1 MLHMNIQPDTIDLS
15 LNLNQSYNVQGK
27 NQIQGES
34 SFSSMLEQ
42 AQEASSTEGNQ
53 TQNLEKTQVTKDLE
67 NVKESKTDEKTSME
81 EINSQKNDSLTT
93 NQIDEKVFSASQLEN
108 LQNQIV
114 SNVIS
119 DNKIPISEKN
129 TISDNKIPISEKNTI
144 SKDIISKIDS
154 FVENLD
160 LTKVSDIKELNVK
173 NPKID
178 SKIIEKGD
186 LFSIIEDLKNGT
198 KENDEKDILNDAFP
212 FLNFENQIGENKSTE
227 NQIVLENDLIAEI
240 QNPEQNNGKIS
251 VIDMRTEQVAEQ
263 IANPEDSAVTKEGA
277 KKSDFV
283 KTVEYD
289 SNGNATIS
297 LSLKGENQA
306 IDNGV
311 VQTSNQDFS
320 SMLSREIA
328 SSANDLVKTGSI
340 ILKDNNAGTI
350 NLILNP
356 EELGSV
362 KIKLEIS
369 DNQITGK
376 ILVASKEAYDAFN
389 QNLNL
394 LKNAFIDS
402 GFSAG
407 GFDLAFTGSNQQG
420 DFGQNGNQNS
430 SSDSGVN
437 YKAGVYEQAV
447 AEVIPESTTSTSTVN
462 LVA

>member
-1 MLHMNIQPDTIDLS
+1 MNIQPDTIDLS
-15 LNLNQSYNVQGK
+15 LNLNQSNNVQGK

-81 EINSQKNDSLTT
+81 EIISQKNDSLTT

-114 SNVIS
+114 SNV
-119 DNKIPISEKN
+119 
-129 TISDNKIPISEKNTI
+129 ISDNKIPISEKNTI

-212 FLNFENQIGENKSTE
+212 FLNFENQIAENKSTE

-297 LSLKGENQA
+297 LSLKGENQVV
-306 IDNGV
+306 DNGV

-420 DFGQNGNQNS
+420 DFGQNGNQNQPS
-430 SSDSGVN
+430 QSEIN

-447 AEVIPESTTSTSTVN
+447 AEVVPESTTSTSTVN

>member
-53 TQNLEKTQVTKDLE
+53 TQNLEKTQATKDLE

-114 SNVIS
+114 SNV
-119 DNKIPISEKN
+119 
-129 TISDNKIPISEKNTI
+129 ISDNKIPISEKNTI

-212 FLNFENQIGENKSTE
+212 FLNFENQIAENKSTE

>member
-1 MLHMNIQPDTIDLS
+1 MNVQPVSLDLS
-15 LNLNQSYNVQGK
+15 SNVNLNQKVQGM
-27 NQIQGES
+27 NENQGES

-42 AQEASSTEGNQ
+42 AQEASSTDGNQ
-53 TQNLEKTQVTKDLE
+53 THNIEKTQDTKDLE
-67 NVKESKTDEKTSME
+67 KEKFEEKTSTE
-81 EINSQKNDSLTT
+81 EINSQKNHFSEDKSANNL
-93 NQIDEKVFSASQLEN
+93 IDEKVFSISQLEN
-108 LQNQIV
+108 LQNQVVNQNEKLLNPLETEAINEIV
-114 SNVIS
+114 V
-119 DNKIPISEKN
+119 KL
-129 TISDNKIPISEKNTI
+129 
-144 SKDIISKIDS
+144 DS
-154 FVENLD
+154 FVKNVD
-160 LTKVSDIKELNVK
+160 LTKVADAKDLNVK
-173 NPKID
+173 NPKIN
-178 SKIIEKGD
+178 SKIIEKED
-186 LFSIIEDLKNGT
+186 LLSLIEDLKNGA
-198 KENDEKDILNDAFP
+198 KGEDEKNALEEAFP
-212 FLNFENQIGENKSTE
+212 FVNVENQIGENKSTE

-240 QNPEQNNGKIS
+240 HIPEQNNGKIS

-263 IANPEDSAVTKEGA
+263 IENPEDSAVTKEGA

-297 LSLKGENQA
+297 LSLKGGNQA

-394 LKNAFIDS
+394 LKNAFIGS

-420 DFGQNGNQNS
+420 DFGQNGNQNQPS
-430 SSDSGVN
+430 QSEIN

>member
-15 LNLNQSYNVQGK
+15 LNLNQSNNVQGK

-53 TQNLEKTQVTKDLE
+53 TQNLEKTQATKDLE

-119 DNKIPISEKN
+119 DNI
-129 TISDNKIPISEKNTI
+129 IPISEKNTI

-212 FLNFENQIGENKSTE
+212 FLNFENQIAENKSTE

-240 QNPEQNNGKIS
+240 QNPEQNDGKIS

-420 DFGQNGNQNS
+420 DFGQNGNQNQPS
-430 SSDSGVN
+430 QSEIN

-447 AEVIPESTTSTSTVN
+447 AEVVPESTTSTSTVN

>member
-15 LNLNQSYNVQGK
+15 LNLNQSYNVQGM
-27 NQIQGES
+27 NESQGES

-53 TQNLEKTQVTKDLE
+53 TQNLEKTQATKDLE

-119 DNKIPISEKN
+119 DNI
-129 TISDNKIPISEKNTI
+129 IPISEKNTI

-283 KTVEYD
+283 KNVEYD

-420 DFGQNGNQNS
+420 DFGQNGNQNQPS
-430 SSDSGVN
+430 QSEIN

-447 AEVIPESTTSTSTVN
+447 AEVVPESTTSTSTVN

>member
-15 LNLNQSYNVQGK
+15 LNLNQSYNVQGM
-27 NQIQGES
+27 NESQGES

-53 TQNLEKTQVTKDLE
+53 TQNLEKTQATKDLE

-81 EINSQKNDSLTT
+81 EIISQKIDSLTT

-119 DNKIPISEKN
+119 DNI
-129 TISDNKIPISEKNTI
+129 IPISEKNTI

-311 VQTSNQDFS
+311 VQTSTQDFS

-420 DFGQNGNQNS
+420 DFGQNGNQNQPS
-430 SSDSGVN
+430 QSEIN

-447 AEVIPESTTSTSTVN
+447 AEVVPESTTSTSTVN

>member
-1 MLHMNIQPDTIDLS
+1 MLHMNVQPVSLDLS
-15 LNLNQSYNVQGK
+15 SNVNLNQNVQGM
-27 NQIQGES
+27 NENQGES

-53 TQNLEKTQVTKDLE
+53 TQNLEKTQATKDLE

-81 EINSQKNDSLTT
+81 EIISQKIDSLTT

-129 TISDNKIPISEKNTI
+129 TIS
-144 SKDIISKIDS
+144 KDIISKIDS

-160 LTKVSDIKELNVK
+160 LTKVSNIKELNVK

-447 AEVIPESTTSTSTVN
+447 AEVVPESTTSTSTVN

>member
-53 TQNLEKTQVTKDLE
+53 TQNLEKTQATKDLE
-67 NVKESKTDEKTSME
+67 TVKESKTDEKTSME

-114 SNVIS
+114 SNV
-119 DNKIPISEKN
+119 
-129 TISDNKIPISEKNTI
+129 ISDNKIPISEKNTI

-198 KENDEKDILNDAFP
+198 KENDEKNALEEAFP
-212 FLNFENQIGENKSTE
+212 FVNVENQIGENKSTE

-420 DFGQNGNQNS
+420 DFGQNGNQNQPS
-430 SSDSGVN
+430 QSEIN
-437 YKAGVYEQAV
+437 YKVGVYEQAV
-447 AEVIPESTTSTSTVN
+447 AEVVPESTTSTSTVN

>member
-1 MLHMNIQPDTIDLS
+1 
-15 LNLNQSYNVQGK
+15 
-27 NQIQGES
+27 
-34 SFSSMLEQ
+34 MLEQ

-53 TQNLEKTQVTKDLE
+53 TQNLEKTQATKDLE

-114 SNVIS
+114 SNV
-119 DNKIPISEKN
+119 
-129 TISDNKIPISEKNTI
+129 ISDNKIPISEKNTI

-420 DFGQNGNQNS
+420 DFGQNGNQNQPS
-430 SSDSGVN
+430 QSEIN

-447 AEVIPESTTSTSTVN
+447 AEVVPESTTSTSTVN

>member
-27 NQIQGES
+27 NQNQGES

-53 TQNLEKTQVTKDLE
+53 TQNLEKTQATKDLE

-114 SNVIS
+114 SNV
-119 DNKIPISEKN
+119 
-129 TISDNKIPISEKNTI
+129 ISDNKIPISEKNTI

-240 QNPEQNNGKIS
+240 QNPEQKDGKIS

-447 AEVIPESTTSTSTVN
+447 AEVVPESTTSTSTVN

>member
-1 MLHMNIQPDTIDLS
+1 MNVQPVSLDLS
-15 LNLNQSYNVQGK
+15 SNVNLNQNVQGM
-27 NQIQGES
+27 NENQGES

-42 AQEASSTEGNQ
+42 AQEASSTDGNQ
-53 TQNLEKTQVTKDLE
+53 THNIEKTQDTKDLE
-67 NVKESKTDEKTSME
+67 KEKFEEKTSTE
-81 EINSQKNDSLTT
+81 EINSQKNHFSEDKSANNL
-93 NQIDEKVFSASQLEN
+93 IDEKVFSISQLEN
-108 LQNQIV
+108 LQNQVVNQNEKLLNPLETEAINEIV
-114 SNVIS
+114 V
-119 DNKIPISEKN
+119 KL
-129 TISDNKIPISEKNTI
+129 
-144 SKDIISKIDS
+144 DS
-154 FVENLD
+154 FVKNVD
-160 LTKVSDIKELNVK
+160 LTKVADAKDLNVK
-173 NPKID
+173 NPKIN
-178 SKIIEKGD
+178 SKIIEKED
-186 LFSIIEDLKNGT
+186 LLSLIEDLKNGA
-198 KENDEKDILNDAFP
+198 KGKDEKNALEEAFP
-212 FLNFENQIGENKSTE
+212 FVNVENQIGENKSTE

-240 QNPEQNNGKIS
+240 QNPEKNDGKIS
-251 VIDMRTEQVAEQ
+251 VIDIRTEQVAEQ

-297 LSLKGENQA
+297 LSLKGGNQA

-420 DFGQNGNQNS
+420 DFGQNGNQNQPS
-430 SSDSGVN
+430 QSEIN

-447 AEVIPESTTSTSTVN
+447 AEVVPESTTSTSTVN

>member
-1 MLHMNIQPDTIDLS
+1 MNIQPDTIDLS

-129 TISDNKIPISEKNTI
+129 TIS
-144 SKDIISKIDS
+144 KDIISKIDS

-240 QNPEQNNGKIS
+240 QNPEQNDGKIS

-297 LSLKGENQA
+297 LSLKGGNQVV
-306 IDNGV
+306 DNGV

-447 AEVIPESTTSTSTVN
+447 AEVVPESTTSTSTVN

>member
-27 NQIQGES
+27 NKIQGES

-42 AQEASSTEGNQ
+42 AQEASSTDGNQ
-53 TQNLEKTQVTKDLE
+53 THNIEKTQDTKDLE
-67 NVKESKTDEKTSME
+67 KEKFEEKTSTE
-81 EINSQKNDSLTT
+81 EINSQKNHFSEDKSANNL
-93 NQIDEKVFSASQLEN
+93 IDEKVFSISQLEN
-108 LQNQIV
+108 LQNQVVNQNEKLLNPLETEAINEIV
-114 SNVIS
+114 V
-119 DNKIPISEKN
+119 KL
-129 TISDNKIPISEKNTI
+129 
-144 SKDIISKIDS
+144 DS
-154 FVENLD
+154 FVKNVD
-160 LTKVSDIKELNVK
+160 LTKVADAKDLNVK
-173 NPKID
+173 NPKIN
-178 SKIIEKGD
+178 SKIIEKED
-186 LFSIIEDLKNGT
+186 LLSLIEDLKNGA
-198 KENDEKDILNDAFP
+198 KGKDEKNALEEAFP
-212 FLNFENQIGENKSTE
+212 FVNVENQIAENKSTE

-240 QNPEQNNGKIS
+240 HNPEQNNGKIS

-447 AEVIPESTTSTSTVN
+447 AEVVPESTTSTSTVN

>member
-1 MLHMNIQPDTIDLS
+1 MLHMNVQPVSLDLS
-15 LNLNQSYNVQGK
+15 SNVNLNQKVQGM
-27 NQIQGES
+27 NENQGES

-42 AQEASSTEGNQ
+42 AQEASSTDGNQ
-53 TQNLEKTQVTKDLE
+53 THNIEKTQDTKDLE
-67 NVKESKTDEKTSME
+67 KEKFEEKTSTE
-81 EINSQKNDSLTT
+81 EINSQKNHFSEDKSVNNL
-93 NQIDEKVFSASQLEN
+93 IDEKVFSISQLEN
-108 LQNQIV
+108 LQNQVVNQNEKLLNPLETEAINEIV
-114 SNVIS
+114 V
-119 DNKIPISEKN
+119 KL
-129 TISDNKIPISEKNTI
+129 
-144 SKDIISKIDS
+144 DS
-154 FVENLD
+154 FVKNVD
-160 LTKVSDIKELNVK
+160 LTKVADVKDLNVK
-173 NPKID
+173 NPKIN
-178 SKIIEKGD
+178 SKIIEKED
-186 LFSIIEDLKNGT
+186 LLSLIEDLKNGA
-198 KENDEKDILNDAFP
+198 KGKDEKNALEEAFP
-212 FLNFENQIGENKSTE
+212 FVNVENQIGENKSTE

-297 LSLKGENQA
+297 LSLKGGNQA

-420 DFGQNGNQNS
+420 DFGQNGNQNQPS
-430 SSDSGVN
+430 QSEIN

-447 AEVIPESTTSTSTVN
+447 AEVVPESTTSTSTVN

>member
-1 MLHMNIQPDTIDLS
+1 MLHMNVQPVSLDLS
-15 LNLNQSYNVQGK
+15 SNVNLNQNVQGM
-27 NQIQGES
+27 NENQGES

-42 AQEASSTEGNQ
+42 AQEASSTDGNQ
-53 TQNLEKTQVTKDLE
+53 THNIEKTQDTKDLE
-67 NVKESKTDEKTSME
+67 KEKFEEKTSTE
-81 EINSQKNDSLTT
+81 EINSQKNHFSEDKSVNNL
-93 NQIDEKVFSASQLEN
+93 IDEKVFSISQLEN
-108 LQNQIV
+108 LQNQVVNQNEKLLNPLETEAINEIV
-114 SNVIS
+114 V
-119 DNKIPISEKN
+119 KL
-129 TISDNKIPISEKNTI
+129 
-144 SKDIISKIDS
+144 DS
-154 FVENLD
+154 FVKNVD
-160 LTKVSDIKELNVK
+160 LTKVADVKDLNVK
-173 NPKID
+173 NPKIN
-178 SKIIEKGD
+178 SKIIEKED
-186 LFSIIEDLKNGT
+186 LLSLIEDLKNGA
-198 KENDEKDILNDAFP
+198 KGKDEKNALEEAFP
-212 FLNFENQIGENKSTE
+212 FVNVENQIAENKSTE

-283 KTVEYD
+283 KTIEYD

-420 DFGQNGNQNS
+420 DFGQNGNQNQPS
-430 SSDSGVN
+430 QSEIN

-447 AEVIPESTTSTSTVN
+447 AEVVPESTTSTSTVN

>member
-15 LNLNQSYNVQGK
+15 LNLNQSYNVQGM
-27 NQIQGES
+27 NESQGES

-53 TQNLEKTQVTKDLE
+53 TQNLEKTQATKDLE

-119 DNKIPISEKN
+119 DNI
-129 TISDNKIPISEKNTI
+129 IPISEKNTI

-420 DFGQNGNQNS
+420 DFGQNGNQNQPS
-430 SSDSGVN
+430 QSEIN

-447 AEVIPESTTSTSTVN
+447 AEVVPESTTSTSTVN

>member
-15 LNLNQSYNVQGK
+15 LNLNQSYNVQGM
-27 NQIQGES
+27 NESQGES

-53 TQNLEKTQVTKDLE
+53 TQNLEKTQATKDLE

-114 SNVIS
+114 SNV
-119 DNKIPISEKN
+119 
-129 TISDNKIPISEKNTI
+129 ISDNKIPISEKNTI

-311 VQTSNQDFS
+311 VQTSTQDFS

-420 DFGQNGNQNS
+420 DFGQNGNQNQPS
-430 SSDSGVN
+430 QSEIN

-447 AEVIPESTTSTSTVN
+447 AEVVPESTTSTSTVN

>member
-15 LNLNQSYNVQGK
+15 LNLNQSNNVQGK

-81 EINSQKNDSLTT
+81 EIISQKKDSLTT

-114 SNVIS
+114 SNV
-119 DNKIPISEKN
+119 
-129 TISDNKIPISEKNTI
+129 ISDNKIPISEKNTI

-173 NPKID
+173 NPKIN
-178 SKIIEKGD
+178 SKIIEKDD
-186 LFSIIEDLKNGT
+186 LFSIIEDLKNQIES
-198 KENDEKDILNDAFP
+198 KDEKNALEEAFP
-212 FLNFENQIGENKSTE
+212 FVNVENQIAENKSTE

-240 QNPEQNNGKIS
+240 QNSEQNNGKIS

-437 YKAGVYEQAV
+437 YKVGVYEQAV

>member
-1 MLHMNIQPDTIDLS
+1 MLHMNVQPVSLDLS
-15 LNLNQSYNVQGK
+15 SNVNLNQKVQGM
-27 NQIQGES
+27 NENQGES

-42 AQEASSTEGNQ
+42 AQEASSTDGNQ
-53 TQNLEKTQVTKDLE
+53 THNIEKTQDTKDLE
-67 NVKESKTDEKTSME
+67 KEKFEEKTSTE
-81 EINSQKNDSLTT
+81 EINSQKNHFSEDKSANNL
-93 NQIDEKVFSASQLEN
+93 IDEKVFSISQLEN
-108 LQNQIV
+108 LQNQVVNQNEKLLNPLETEAINEIV
-114 SNVIS
+114 V
-119 DNKIPISEKN
+119 KL
-129 TISDNKIPISEKNTI
+129 
-144 SKDIISKIDS
+144 DS
-154 FVENLD
+154 FVKNVD
-160 LTKVSDIKELNVK
+160 LTKVADAKDLNVK
-173 NPKID
+173 NPKIN
-178 SKIIEKGD
+178 SKIIEKED
-186 LFSIIEDLKNGT
+186 LLSLIEDLKNGT
-198 KENDEKDILNDAFP
+198 KGKDEKNALEEAFP
-212 FLNFENQIGENKSTE
+212 FVNVENQIAENKSTE

-447 AEVIPESTTSTSTVN
+447 AEVVPESTTSTSTVN

>member
-1 MLHMNIQPDTIDLS
+1 MLHMNVQPVSLDLS
-15 LNLNQSYNVQGK
+15 SNVNLNQKVQGM
-27 NQIQGES
+27 NENQGES

-42 AQEASSTEGNQ
+42 AQEASSTDGNQ
-53 TQNLEKTQVTKDLE
+53 THNIEKTQDTKDLE
-67 NVKESKTDEKTSME
+67 KEKFEEKTSTE
-81 EINSQKNDSLTT
+81 EINSQKNHFSEDKSANNL
-93 NQIDEKVFSASQLEN
+93 IDEKVFSISQLEN
-108 LQNQIV
+108 LQNQVVNQNEKLLNPLETEAINEIV
-114 SNVIS
+114 V
-119 DNKIPISEKN
+119 KL
-129 TISDNKIPISEKNTI
+129 
-144 SKDIISKIDS
+144 DS
-154 FVENLD
+154 FVKNVD
-160 LTKVSDIKELNVK
+160 LTKVADAKDLNVK
-173 NPKID
+173 NPKIN
-178 SKIIEKGD
+178 SKIIEKED
-186 LFSIIEDLKNGT
+186 LLSLIEDLKNGT
-198 KENDEKDILNDAFP
+198 KGKDEKNALEEAFP
-212 FLNFENQIGENKSTE
+212 FVNVENQIAENKSTE

-297 LSLKGENQA
+297 LSLKGGNQA

-420 DFGQNGNQNS
+420 DFGQNGNQNQPS
-430 SSDSGVN
+430 QSEIN

-447 AEVIPESTTSTSTVN
+447 AEVVPESTTSTSTVN

>member
-53 TQNLEKTQVTKDLE
+53 TQNLEKTQATKDLE

-81 EINSQKNDSLTT
+81 EINSQKKDSLTT

-129 TISDNKIPISEKNTI
+129 TIS
-144 SKDIISKIDS
+144 KDIISKIDS

-160 LTKVSDIKELNVK
+160 LTKVSNVKDLNVK

-212 FLNFENQIGENKSTE
+212 FLNFENQIAENKSTE

-420 DFGQNGNQNS
+420 DFGQNGNQNQPS
-430 SSDSGVN
+430 QSEIN

-447 AEVIPESTTSTSTVN
+447 AEVVPESTTSTSTVN

>member
-1 MLHMNIQPDTIDLS
+1 MNIQPDTIDLS

-53 TQNLEKTQVTKDLE
+53 TQNLEKTQATKDLE

-114 SNVIS
+114 SNV
-119 DNKIPISEKN
+119 
-129 TISDNKIPISEKNTI
+129 ISDNKIPISEKNTI

-198 KENDEKDILNDAFP
+198 KENEEKDILNDAFP

-263 IANPEDSAVTKEGA
+263 LANPEDSAVTKEGA

-447 AEVIPESTTSTSTVN
+447 AEVVPESTTSTSTVN

>member
-1 MLHMNIQPDTIDLS
+1 MLHMNVQPVSLDLS
-15 LNLNQSYNVQGK
+15 SNVNLNQNVQGM
-27 NQIQGES
+27 NENQGES

-42 AQEASSTEGNQ
+42 AQEASSTDGNQ
-53 TQNLEKTQVTKDLE
+53 THNIEKTQDTKDLE
-67 NVKESKTDEKTSME
+67 KEKFEEKTSTE
-81 EINSQKNDSLTT
+81 EINSQKNHFSEDKSANNL
-93 NQIDEKVFSASQLEN
+93 IDEKVFSISQLEN
-108 LQNQIV
+108 LQNQVVNQNEKLLNPLETEAINEIV
-114 SNVIS
+114 V
-119 DNKIPISEKN
+119 KL
-129 TISDNKIPISEKNTI
+129 
-144 SKDIISKIDS
+144 DS
-154 FVENLD
+154 FVKNVD
-160 LTKVSDIKELNVK
+160 LTKVADAKDLNVK
-173 NPKID
+173 NPKIN
-178 SKIIEKGD
+178 SKIIEKED
-186 LFSIIEDLKNGT
+186 LLSLIEDLKNGA
-198 KENDEKDILNDAFP
+198 KGKDEKNALEEAFP
-212 FLNFENQIGENKSTE
+212 FVNVENQIGENKSTE

-311 VQTSNQDFS
+311 VQTSTQDFS

-420 DFGQNGNQNS
+420 DFGQNGNQNQPS
-430 SSDSGVN
+430 QNEIN

-447 AEVIPESTTSTSTVN
+447 AEVVPESTTSTSTVN

>member
-15 LNLNQSYNVQGK
+15 LNLNQSNNVQGK

-81 EINSQKNDSLTT
+81 EIISQKNDSLTT

-114 SNVIS
+114 SNV
-119 DNKIPISEKN
+119 
-129 TISDNKIPISEKNTI
+129 ISDNKIPISEKNTI

-212 FLNFENQIGENKSTE
+212 FLNFENQIAENKSTE

-297 LSLKGENQA
+297 LSLKGENQVV
-306 IDNGV
+306 DNGV

-420 DFGQNGNQNS
+420 DFGQNGNQNQPS
-430 SSDSGVN
+430 QSEIN

-447 AEVIPESTTSTSTVN
+447 AEVVPESTTSTSTVN

>member
-1 MLHMNIQPDTIDLS
+1 MLHMNVQPVSLDLS
-15 LNLNQSYNVQGK
+15 SNVNLNQKVQGM
-27 NQIQGES
+27 NENQGES

-53 TQNLEKTQVTKDLE
+53 TQNLEKTQATKDLE

-81 EINSQKNDSLTT
+81 EIISQKNDSLTT

-114 SNVIS
+114 SNV
-119 DNKIPISEKN
+119 
-129 TISDNKIPISEKNTI
+129 ISDNKIPISEKNTI

-240 QNPEQNNGKIS
+240 QNPEQKDGKIS

-447 AEVIPESTTSTSTVN
+447 AEVVPESTTSTSTVN

>member
-1 MLHMNIQPDTIDLS
+1 MNIQPDTIDLS

-53 TQNLEKTQVTKDLE
+53 TQNLEKTQATKDLE

-119 DNKIPISEKN
+119 DNKIS
-129 TISDNKIPISEKNTI
+129 ISEKNTI

-212 FLNFENQIGENKSTE
+212 FLNFENQIGENKSSE

-447 AEVIPESTTSTSTVN
+447 AEVVPESTTSTSTVN

>member
-1 MLHMNIQPDTIDLS
+1 MLHMNVQPVSLDLS
-15 LNLNQSYNVQGK
+15 SNVNLNQKVQGM
-27 NQIQGES
+27 NENQGES

-42 AQEASSTEGNQ
+42 AQEASSTDGNQ
-53 TQNLEKTQVTKDLE
+53 THNIEKTQDTKDLE
-67 NVKESKTDEKTSME
+67 KEKFEEKTSTE
-81 EINSQKNDSLTT
+81 EINSQKNHFSEDKSANNL
-93 NQIDEKVFSASQLEN
+93 IDEKVFSISQLEN
-108 LQNQIV
+108 LQNQV
-114 SNVIS
+114 VNQ
-119 DNKIPISEKN
+119 NEKLLN
-129 TISDNKIPISEKNTI
+129 PLETEAINELVVKL
-144 SKDIISKIDS
+144 DS
-154 FVENLD
+154 FVKNVD
-160 LTKVSDIKELNVK
+160 LTKVADVKDLNVK
-173 NPKID
+173 NPKIN
-178 SKIIEKGD
+178 SKIIEKED
-186 LFSIIEDLKNGT
+186 LLSLIEDLKNGA
-198 KENDEKDILNDAFP
+198 KGKDEKNALEEAFP
-212 FLNFENQIGENKSTE
+212 FVNVENQIAENKSTE

-263 IANPEDSAVTKEGA
+263 IANPENSAVTKEGA

-420 DFGQNGNQNS
+420 DFGQNGNQNQPS
-430 SSDSGVN
+430 QSEIN

-447 AEVIPESTTSTSTVN
+447 AEVVPESTTSTSTVN

>member
-129 TISDNKIPISEKNTI
+129 TIS
-144 SKDIISKIDS
+144 KDIISKIDS

-240 QNPEQNNGKIS
+240 QNPEQNDGKIS

-297 LSLKGENQA
+297 LSLKGGNQVV
-306 IDNGV
+306 DNGV

-447 AEVIPESTTSTSTVN
+447 AEVVPESTTSTSTVN

>member
-15 LNLNQSYNVQGK
+15 LNLNQSNNVQGK

-53 TQNLEKTQVTKDLE
+53 TQNLEKTQATKDLE

-81 EINSQKNDSLTT
+81 EIISQKIDSLTT

-114 SNVIS
+114 SNV
-119 DNKIPISEKN
+119 
-129 TISDNKIPISEKNTI
+129 ISDNKIPISEKNTI

-212 FLNFENQIGENKSTE
+212 FLNFENQIAENKSTE

-420 DFGQNGNQNS
+420 DFGQNGNQNQPS
-430 SSDSGVN
+430 QSEIN

-447 AEVIPESTTSTSTVN
+447 AEVVPESTTSTSTVN

>member
-1 MLHMNIQPDTIDLS
+1 MLHMNVQPVSLDLS
-15 LNLNQSYNVQGK
+15 SNVNLNQKVQGM
-27 NQIQGES
+27 NENQGES

-42 AQEASSTEGNQ
+42 AQEASSTDGNQ
-53 TQNLEKTQVTKDLE
+53 THNIEKTQDTKDLE
-67 NVKESKTDEKTSME
+67 KEKFEEKTSTE
-81 EINSQKNDSLTT
+81 EINSQKNHFSEDKSANNL
-93 NQIDEKVFSASQLEN
+93 IDEKVFSISQLEN
-108 LQNQIV
+108 LQNQVVNQNEKLLNPLETEAINEIV
-114 SNVIS
+114 V
-119 DNKIPISEKN
+119 KL
-129 TISDNKIPISEKNTI
+129 
-144 SKDIISKIDS
+144 DS
-154 FVENLD
+154 FVKNVD
-160 LTKVSDIKELNVK
+160 LTKVADVKDLNVK
-173 NPKID
+173 NPKIN
-178 SKIIEKGD
+178 SKIIEKED
-186 LFSIIEDLKNGT
+186 LLSLIEDLKNGA
-198 KENDEKDILNDAFP
+198 KGKDEKNALEEAFP
-212 FLNFENQIGENKSTE
+212 FVNVENQIGENKSTE

-420 DFGQNGNQNS
+420 DFGQNGNQNQPS
-430 SSDSGVN
+430 QSEIN

-447 AEVIPESTTSTSTVN
+447 AEVVPESTTSTSTVN

>member
-1 MLHMNIQPDTIDLS
+1 MLHMNVQPVSLDLS
-15 LNLNQSYNVQGK
+15 SNVNLNQNVQGM
-27 NQIQGES
+27 NENQGES

-42 AQEASSTEGNQ
+42 AQEASSTDGNQ
-53 TQNLEKTQVTKDLE
+53 THNIEKTQDTKDLE
-67 NVKESKTDEKTSME
+67 KEKFEEKTSTE
-81 EINSQKNDSLTT
+81 EINSQKNHFSEDKSANNL
-93 NQIDEKVFSASQLEN
+93 IDEKVFSISQLEN
-108 LQNQIV
+108 LQNQVVNQNEKLLNPLETEAINEIV
-114 SNVIS
+114 V
-119 DNKIPISEKN
+119 KL
-129 TISDNKIPISEKNTI
+129 
-144 SKDIISKIDS
+144 DS
-154 FVENLD
+154 FVKNVD
-160 LTKVSDIKELNVK
+160 LTKVADVKDLNVK
-173 NPKID
+173 NPKIN
-178 SKIIEKGD
+178 SKIIEKED
-186 LFSIIEDLKNGT
+186 LLSLIEDLKNGA
-198 KENDEKDILNDAFP
+198 KGKDEKNALEEAFP
-212 FLNFENQIGENKSTE
+212 FVNVENQIGENKSTE

-297 LSLKGENQA
+297 LSLKGGNQA

-320 SMLSREIA
+320 SMLSREIT

-420 DFGQNGNQNS
+420 DFGQNGNQNQPS
-430 SSDSGVN
+430 QNEIN

-447 AEVIPESTTSTSTVN
+447 AEVVPESTTSTSTVN

>member
-1 MLHMNIQPDTIDLS
+1 MLHMNVQPVSLDLS
-15 LNLNQSYNVQGK
+15 SNVNLNQNVQGM
-27 NQIQGES
+27 NENQGES

-42 AQEASSTEGNQ
+42 AQEASSTDGNQ
-53 TQNLEKTQVTKDLE
+53 THNIEKTQDTKDLE
-67 NVKESKTDEKTSME
+67 KEKFEEKTSSE
-81 EINSQKNDSLTT
+81 EINSQKNHFSEDKSVNNL
-93 NQIDEKVFSASQLEN
+93 IDEKVFSISQLEK
-108 LQNQIV
+108 LQNQV
-114 SNVIS
+114 VNQ
-119 DNKIPISEKN
+119 NEKLLN
-129 TISDNKIPISEKNTI
+129 PLETEAINEILVKL
-144 SKDIISKIDS
+144 DS
-154 FVENLD
+154 FVKNVD
-160 LTKVSDIKELNVK
+160 LTKVADVMDLNVK
-173 NPKID
+173 NPKIN
-178 SKIIEKGD
+178 SKIIEKED
-186 LFSIIEDLKNGT
+186 LLSLIEDLKNGA
-198 KENDEKDILNDAFP
+198 KGENEKNALEEAFP
-212 FLNFENQIGENKSTE
+212 FVNVENQIGENKSTE

-283 KTVEYD
+283 KNVEYD

-297 LSLKGENQA
+297 LSLKGGNQA

-420 DFGQNGNQNS
+420 DFGQNGNQNQPS
-430 SSDSGVN
+430 QSEIN

-447 AEVIPESTTSTSTVN
+447 AEVVPESTTSTSTVN

>member
-53 TQNLEKTQVTKDLE
+53 TQNLEKTQATKDLE

-81 EINSQKNDSLTT
+81 EINSQKKDSLTT

-129 TISDNKIPISEKNTI
+129 TIS
-144 SKDIISKIDS
+144 KDIISKIDS

-160 LTKVSDIKELNVK
+160 LTKVSNVKDLNVK

-212 FLNFENQIGENKSTE
+212 FLNFENQIAENKSTE

-297 LSLKGENQA
+297 LSLKGGNQA

-447 AEVIPESTTSTSTVN
+447 AEVVPESTTSTSTVN

>member
-1 MLHMNIQPDTIDLS
+1 MLHMNVQPVSLDLS
-15 LNLNQSYNVQGK
+15 SNVNLNQKVQGM
-27 NQIQGES
+27 NENQGES

-42 AQEASSTEGNQ
+42 AQEASSTDGNQ
-53 TQNLEKTQVTKDLE
+53 THNIEKTQDTKDLE
-67 NVKESKTDEKTSME
+67 KEKFEEKTSTE
-81 EINSQKNDSLTT
+81 EINSQKNHFSEDKSANNL
-93 NQIDEKVFSASQLEN
+93 IDEKVFSISQLEN
-108 LQNQIV
+108 LQNQVVNQNEKLLNPLETEAINEIV
-114 SNVIS
+114 V
-119 DNKIPISEKN
+119 KL
-129 TISDNKIPISEKNTI
+129 
-144 SKDIISKIDS
+144 DS
-154 FVENLD
+154 FVKNVD
-160 LTKVSDIKELNVK
+160 LTKVADVKDLNVK
-173 NPKID
+173 NPKIN
-178 SKIIEKGD
+178 SKIIEKED
-186 LFSIIEDLKNGT
+186 LLSLIEDLKNGA
-198 KENDEKDILNDAFP
+198 KGEDEKNALEEAFP
-212 FLNFENQIGENKSTE
+212 FVNVENQIGENKSTE

-340 ILKDNNAGTI
+340 ILEDNNAGTI

-447 AEVIPESTTSTSTVN
+447 AEVVPESTTSTSTVN

>member
-15 LNLNQSYNVQGK
+15 LNLNQSNNVQGK

-53 TQNLEKTQVTKDLE
+53 TQNLEKTQATKDLE

-114 SNVIS
+114 SNV
-119 DNKIPISEKN
+119 
-129 TISDNKIPISEKNTI
+129 ISDNKIPISEKNTI

-212 FLNFENQIGENKSTE
+212 FLNFENQIAENKSTE

-297 LSLKGENQA
+297 LSLKSENQVV
-306 IDNGV
+306 DNGV

-320 SMLSREIA
+320 SMLSKEIA

-420 DFGQNGNQNS
+420 DFGQNGNQNQPAQS
-430 SSDSGVN
+430 EIN
-437 YKAGVYEQAV
+437 YKVGVYEQAV
-447 AEVIPESTTSTSTVN
+447 AEVVPESTTSTSTVN

>member
-15 LNLNQSYNVQGK
+15 LNLNQSYNVQGM
-27 NQIQGES
+27 NESQGES

-53 TQNLEKTQVTKDLE
+53 TQNLEKTQATKDLE

-119 DNKIPISEKN
+119 DNI
-129 TISDNKIPISEKNTI
+129 IPISEKNTI

-283 KTVEYD
+283 KNVEYD

-297 LSLKGENQA
+297 LSLKGGNQA

-420 DFGQNGNQNS
+420 DFGQNGNQNQPS
-430 SSDSGVN
+430 QSEIN

-447 AEVIPESTTSTSTVN
+447 AEVVPESTTSTSTVN

>member
-15 LNLNQSYNVQGK
+15 LNLNQSNNVQGM
-27 NQIQGES
+27 NENQGES

-42 AQEASSTEGNQ
+42 AQEASSTDGNQ
-53 TQNLEKTQVTKDLE
+53 THNIEKTQDTKDLE
-67 NVKESKTDEKTSME
+67 KEKFEEKTSTE
-81 EINSQKNDSLTT
+81 EINSQKNHFSEDKSANNL
-93 NQIDEKVFSASQLEN
+93 IDEKVFSISQLEN
-108 LQNQIV
+108 LQNQVVNQNEKLLNPLETEAINEIV
-114 SNVIS
+114 V
-119 DNKIPISEKN
+119 KL
-129 TISDNKIPISEKNTI
+129 
-144 SKDIISKIDS
+144 DS
-154 FVENLD
+154 FVKNVD
-160 LTKVSDIKELNVK
+160 LTKVADAKDLNVK
-173 NPKID
+173 NPKIN
-178 SKIIEKGD
+178 SKIIEKED
-186 LFSIIEDLKNGT
+186 LLSLIEDLKNGA
-198 KENDEKDILNDAFP
+198 KGKDEKNALEEAFP
-212 FLNFENQIGENKSTE
+212 FVNVENQIGENKSTE

-311 VQTSNQDFS
+311 VQTSTQDFS

-420 DFGQNGNQNS
+420 DFGQNGNQNQPS
-430 SSDSGVN
+430 QSEIN

-447 AEVIPESTTSTSTVN
+447 AEVVPESTTSTSTVN

>member
-53 TQNLEKTQVTKDLE
+53 TQNLEKTQATKDLE

-81 EINSQKNDSLTT
+81 EIISQKNDSLTT

-129 TISDNKIPISEKNTI
+129 TIS
-144 SKDIISKIDS
+144 KDIISKIDS

-160 LTKVSDIKELNVK
+160 LTKVSDIKDLNVK

-212 FLNFENQIGENKSTE
+212 FLNVENQIGENKSTE

-240 QNPEQNNGKIS
+240 QNPEKNDGKIS
-251 VIDMRTEQVAEQ
+251 VIDIRTEQVAEQ

-297 LSLKGENQA
+297 LSLKGGNQA

-420 DFGQNGNQNS
+420 DFGQNGNQNQPS
-430 SSDSGVN
+430 QSEIN

-447 AEVIPESTTSTSTVN
+447 AEVVPESTTSTSTVN

>member
-1 MLHMNIQPDTIDLS
+1 MEVKFHLPGLRGNYPLNMLLLS
-15 LNLNQSYNVQGK
+15 L
-27 NQIQGES
+27 
-34 SFSSMLEQ
+34 LEQ
-42 AQEASSTEGNQ
+42 RPDFFREGIKIASFFGEFP
-53 TQNLEKTQVTKDLE
+53 
-67 NVKESKTDEKTSME
+67 TS
-81 EINSQKNDSLTT
+81 LW
-93 NQIDEKVFSASQLEN
+93 AGGRL
-108 LQNQIV
+108 IV
-114 SNVIS
+114 GDQCDTPYVRNVIKS
-119 DNKIPISEKN
+119 INGKGVPIRY
-129 TISDNKIPISEKNTI
+129 TFT
-144 SKDIISKIDS
+144 
-154 FVENLD
+154 
-160 LTKVSDIKELNVK
+160 
-173 NPKID
+173 NP
-178 SKIIEKGD
+178 IIEKED
-186 LFSIIEDLKNGT
+186 LLSLIEDLKNGA
-198 KENDEKDILNDAFP
+198 KGKDEKNALEEAFP
-212 FLNFENQIGENKSTE
+212 FVNVENQIAENKSTENKSTE

-297 LSLKGENQA
+297 LSLKGGNQA

-447 AEVIPESTTSTSTVN
+447 AEVVPESTTSTSTVN